1 MTFASGPG
9 VGPNLDP
16 AGPIEM
22 LYDDGRRQR
31 FVASYSDAVALLIP
45 GYLSVRSRSARLRA
59 RLMAAVQ
66 IRPALQARVSL
77 PWLENCSDDERE
89 VLCRADE
96 AAPAVQQ
103 WNCPVPL
110 VLITT
115 FYRRGGGLL
124 PTPRPG
130 GGPVWWIDPSCDLTL
145 LASLNAAGWIGLR
158 RHGTS
163 FTRSFM
169 AAAA

>member
-1 MTFASGPG
+1 MVFDGGLAEA
-9 VGPNLDP
+9 PNLDP
-16 AGPIEM
+16 AGPIEVV
-22 LYDDGRRQR
+22 YHDGRRWG

-45 GYLSVRSRSARLRA
+45 GYLSIRSRSARLRA
-59 RLMAAVQ
+59 RLMVAVQ

-89 VLCRADE
+89 VLCSADE

-103 WNCPVPL
+103 WNCAVPL
-110 VLITT
+110 VLVTT

-130 GGPVWWIDPSCDLTL
+130 GGPVWWIDPCCDLTL

-163 FTRSFM
+163 FMRSFM